1 MQEFLTRMQVL
12 FQQLGERVSGAI
24 SAAEPGKAVVAAL
37 DVVLPVACAA
47 LRVAGIV
54 FAVLILYRCVASLV
68 REKTGRELWG
78 WLTTEG
84 GARFDLLHWE
94 NTLGRGRWADV
105 ALEVPT
111 VSRSHAALL
120 RDDRGNWRLQPL
132 QTKNGTRLNG
142 QDVAHTV
149 PVHTGDIIDLG
160 GLLLAFHAV
169 SERTEREEAMRWGV
183 AERPLSPARTLGY
196 LTVFQLMMAVQC
208 LPGRTG
214 PEMGLIAVAFGILIT
229 AMWGLYGIYRSRR
242 RTAFELESIAFLLCT
257 VSFGIT
263 SAHSPTG
270 LLRQGICL
278 LMGLV
283 VFFGLSVLLRDLRT
297 TVALRWPVAILT
309 CLLLIFNVVLGQ
321 RLFGAK
327 NWIDLGFVSFQPSEF
342 VKIAFLFTGAATL
355 DRLFARRNLIFTVL
369 FCGFCMGC
377 LALMSDFGTALIFF
391 VALLVIA
398 FLRSGDVGFLAL
410 MGTAAAAGGWT
421 ILRFKPYIAARFS
434 AWRHVWE
441 YSTESGGYQQTRT
454 MSAIASGGF
463 FGKGT
468 EDSFLKDIGAA
479 NTDLVFGVISEE
491 FGLLLALCVVAALL
505 ILAVVSVRF
514 AANARSSYYVIA
526 ANAAGAM
533 LIFQAALN
541 VLGSVDILPLT
552 GVTLPF
558 VSMGGSSMI
567 SCWGLLAFLKAA
579 DTRPNASFT
588 LKLPRRLRGWAPR
601 DPDSIY
607 DDDWDDGYDD
617 YDDGYEDEPYDDY
630 DGYDRD
636 GYDDDYDRPDD
647 VGYDD
652 GPDDGPYDDG
662 PGDRTQLWRPPQD
675 GGWDDERRDGR

>member
-24 SAAEPGKAVVAAL
+24 SAAEPDKAVVAAL
-37 DVVLPVACAA
+37 DAVLPVACAA

-196 LTVFQLMMAVQC
+196 LTVFQIMMAVQC

-327 NWIDLGFVSFQPSEF
+327 NWIDLGFVSFQPSE
-342 VKIAFLFTGAATL
+342 IAKFGVICSFAAIMAAHTRDMKTIRYGVAPYVVILGIIAVLLYLEPHMSATL
-355 DRLFARRNLIFTVL
+355 IILALGFILMTLGGTDWKYLVGLVILGCLLVAVYLLTKGYTGGRISAWLHPENDPLDKGLQVLQSQYAIGSGGLLGLGFGRGRQKYLYLPEEHNDYIFAIACEELGFVGAIGILILFALLIIRGYWIAMHARDRFSMLLAAGLTTL
-369 FCGFCMGC
+369 
-377 LALMSDFGTALIFF
+377 LALQVFLNVAVVTNLLPSTGISLPFFSYGGTALIMQ
-391 VALLVIA
+391 
-398 FLRSGDVGFLAL
+398 LAEN
-410 MGTAAAAGGWT
+410 G
-421 ILRFKPYIAARFS
+421 I
-434 AWRHVWE
+434 V
-441 YSTESGGYQQTRT
+441 
-454 MSAIASGGF
+454 
-463 FGKGT
+463 
-468 EDSFLKDIGAA
+468 
-479 NTDLVFGVISEE
+479 
-491 FGLLLALCVVAALL
+491 
-505 ILAVVSVRF
+505 
-514 AANARSSYYVIA
+514 
-526 ANAAGAM
+526 
-533 LIFQAALN
+533 LN
-541 VLGSVDILPLT
+541 VSRSIT
-552 GVTLPF
+552 Q
-558 VSMGGSSMI
+558 S
-567 SCWGLLAFLKAA
+567 
-579 DTRPNASFT
+579 
-588 LKLPRRLRGWAPR
+588 PR
-601 DPDSIY
+601 
-607 DDDWDDGYDD
+607 
-617 YDDGYEDEPYDDY
+617 
-630 DGYDRD
+630 
-636 GYDDDYDRPDD
+636 
-647 VGYDD
+647 
-652 GPDDGPYDDG
+652 
-662 PGDRTQLWRPPQD
+662 
-675 GGWDDERRDGR
+675 